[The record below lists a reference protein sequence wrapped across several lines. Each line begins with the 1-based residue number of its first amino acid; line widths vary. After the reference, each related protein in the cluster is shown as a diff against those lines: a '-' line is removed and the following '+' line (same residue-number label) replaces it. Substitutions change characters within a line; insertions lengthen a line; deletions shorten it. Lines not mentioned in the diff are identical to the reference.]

1 MPYKKGGA
9 LANFLRNATTVRWNI
24 ALGLI
29 LKFFDA
35 NILFFGKLFVTRT
48 QPISFNQTK

>member
-9 LANFLRNATTVRWNI
+9 LANFFRNATTVRGNI

-48 QPISFNQTK
+48 QLISFNQTK

>member
-48 QPISFNQTK
+48 HLISFNQTK